1 MTFKLHQN
9 FSSKIHVCDMSMS
22 SVYLEPISDI
32 KWFMVIPRIN
42 DIKNILDL
50 NGEQKSLLWKEID
63 ILSSVINDLYKPDQI
78 NIAMLGNVTPQLHCH
93 VIARF
98 KDDKAWP
105 DATFGRKDFSKIS
118 EDDAKVIIDEV
129 SICIKKH
136 S

>member
-1 MTFKLHQN
+1 MK
-9 FSSKIHVCDMSMS
+9 MS
-22 SVYLEPISDI
+22 SIYLEPISEI
-32 KWFMVIPRIN
+32 KWFMIIPRIN

-50 NGEQKSLLWKEID
+50 NNEQKTILWSEID
-63 ILSSVINDLYKPDQI
+63 ILSSTVNDLYKPDQI

-118 EDDAKVIIDEV
+118 EGDATIIIDEV
-129 SICIKKH
+129 SFGIKKRNV
-136 S
+136 